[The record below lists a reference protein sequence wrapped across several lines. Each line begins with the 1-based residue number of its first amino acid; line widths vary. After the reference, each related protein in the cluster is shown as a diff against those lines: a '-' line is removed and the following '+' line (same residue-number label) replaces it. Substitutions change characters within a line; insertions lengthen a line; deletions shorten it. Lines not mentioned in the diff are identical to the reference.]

1 MEFLGKYYGII
12 IMALVAAGLI
22 YSSRKKKRIVRQKV
36 KAVFPETWRQILV
49 DEVEFYSGLETEEK
63 LAFETRIKRF
73 LATKKIT
80 AIDTEIDDHIRL
92 LAACS
97 AIIPMIAF
105 PKFNYPNV
113 KEVLIYPNSFNHK
126 FQTDSKTGKDR
137 NIAGMVGNQHMNG
150 IVILSKRRL
159 LTAFADKGP
168 KNVGIHEFVHLIDMM
183 DGAVDGVP
191 EILMKHAYAA
201 PWIEIIREEMKRIE
215 KGHSDINSYALT
227 NDAEFLAVV
236 SEYFF
241 DKPEKLER
249 KHPELYEQLARIFQ
263 VDPAEEE

>member
-1 MEFLGKYYGII
+1 
-12 IMALVAAGLI
+12 
-22 YSSRKKKRIVRQKV
+22 
-36 KAVFPETWRQILV
+36 V
-49 DEVEFYSGLETEEK
+49 DEVEFYNGMDAGEKEE
-63 LAFETRIKRF
+63 FETRIKRF

-80 AIDTEIDDHIRL
+80 AVSTELDDHTRL

-113 KEVLIYPNSFNHK
+113 KEVLIYPNSFNHQ
-126 FQTDSKTGKDR
+126 FETDASTSKNR
-137 NIAGMVGNQHMNG
+137 NIAGMVGNRHMNG
-150 IVILSKRRL
+150 IVILSKRSL
-159 LTAFADKGP
+159 MTAFADKGP
-168 KNVGIHEFVHLIDMM
+168 KNVGIHEFVHLVDML

-191 EILMKHAYAA
+191 EILMKHAYTA
-201 PWIEIIREEMKRIE
+201 PWIEVIRQEMNRIE
-215 KGHSDINSYALT
+215 KGRSDINSYALT

-241 DKPEKLER
+241 DKPEKMER

-263 VDPAEEE
+263 VDPAEE